1 MTQEVRI
8 DRDGVRE
15 VARALRAAHARWM
28 ETLARAQRARQALAA
43 AVQAAPGRTFEAAAA
58 QTAHRLQQGGE
69 RLLRLAE
76 TLEKALQRLEE
87 AFAEATRAVEEGWI
101 APPLP
106 TTPLAVDGSGEP
118 LPNQFVFRFRADGVD
133 LPWNAGCGPMALSMA
148 LSRLKGR
155 PIPAQAVADRLVRE
169 NRLGERLEQERQE
182 KGHLPSTVSY
192 YTNDAHLRKT
202 AQAYGVE
209 GQRVYL
215 DGSSSEAAWAALRD
229 QIIRTRTA
237 VIALVTAKSQ
247 TTNWTDSWQG
257 ADGRPAEAIVLT
269 EKKQTGDGGILTGHA
284 LPQAGETAHWVVVDR
299 LEERD
304 GERYVV
310 VNNPFY
316 NRQERYPWAHFWS
329 SVNHQAR
336 EGNRWWVLALEVPPE
351 TPKGSGATPPR
362 HIPR

>member
-28 ETLARAQRARQALAA
+28 ETLAQAQRARQALAA
-43 AVQAAPGRTFEAAAA
+43 AVQAAPGRAFEAAAA

-87 AFAEATRAVEEGWI
+87 AFAEAARAVEEGWI

-118 LPNQFVFRFRADGVD
+118 LPNQFVLRFRAEGVD

-148 LSRLKGR
+148 LSRLTGR
-155 PIPAQAVADRLVRE
+155 PLPAQAVADRLIQE
-169 NRLGERLEQERQE
+169 TKMKPQKPPGEERAIN
-182 KGHLPSTVSY
+182 
-192 YTNDAHLRKT
+192 YTRAEDLQKT
-202 AQAYGVE
+202 ARAYGVE
-209 GQRVYL
+209 GRKVDL
-215 DGSSSEAAWAALRD
+215 DGSSSEAAWEALQA
-229 QIIRTRTA
+229 QIIRPRTA